1 MKRKYSCKLIYSAA
15 AFIRTAN
22 EELEDGIG
30 EDQVYA
36 MLDAFD
42 PALKKQLL
50 MEMLMGNIGGPMRVQ
65 AVWKDGKQKIN
76 AIKEIRAATG
86 FGLKEAKEVVDIA
99 DYGVGEIEGDW
110 DGDTHN
116 RLDRALQ
123 GTGYKLV

>member
-1 MKRKYSCKLIYSAA
+1 MKRKYSRKLIYSAA
-15 AFIRTAN
+15 AFVRAAN

-30 EDQVYA
+30 EEQVYA

-65 AVWKDGKQKIN
+65 AVWKDGKQKIS

-86 FGLKEAKEVVDIA
+86 FGLKEAKEVLDIA
-99 DYGVGEIEGDW
+99 DYGVSEIAGDW

>member
-1 MKRKYSCKLIYSAA
+1 VKRKYSRKLIYSAA
-15 AFIRTAN
+15 AFVRAAN

-30 EDQVYA
+30 EEQVYA

-65 AVWKDGKQKIN
+65 AVWKDGKQKIS

-86 FGLKEAKEVVDIA
+86 FGLKEAKEVLDIA
-99 DYGVGEIEGDW
+99 DYGVSEIAGDW